1 MNNDERRHQMSRL
14 FRTARAA
21 LVVAIFAGAFGAAA
35 AEKELVIGQNDA
47 LSGGG
52 AVYGIPQQRA
62 VQLAVEE
69 INAKGGVKVGPDNY
83 RLKVIV
89 YDDKANPTE
98 ATNAVRKLL
107 DRDGVKYLLGFCCSG
122 PTSAVASF
130 IGREDAVMLV
140 GTAAERSITT
150 QGNPNLFRTRPP
162 ADYTGAAAGA
172 FVASRG
178 VKTLAVI
185 GALDVAFYQQYLNA
199 FEQEFTKAGGRIL
212 AKESFASSD
221 RDMTPQLTKV
231 RGLNPDAIFVLGYV
245 EQSAFVY
252 RQATE
257 LGLKMP
263 RYGFTGGS
271 EAQFLKVATSEQM
284 EGVWDLRPTELT
296 VEALGPT
303 AVAFVA
309 NYKKKFNDPPTPN
322 APYAY
327 DQVYVLKHALENAG
341 SVDSTKKVIEA
352 IRQLAPPAEVVLK
365 YAPIGGRM
373 FDENGQ
379 AYISNGA
386 FQWRQGKWLYVSD
399 LPSDAAAYSRFLRTL
414 RK

>member
-1 MNNDERRHQMSRL
+1 MARFGTM
-14 FRTARAA
+14 RAA
-21 LVVAIFAGAFGAAA
+21 LAALLLAVGAAHG
-35 AEKELVIGQNDA
+35 AEKELLIGQNDA

-52 AVYGIPQQRA
+52 AVYGLPQQKA

-69 INAKGGVKVGPDNY
+69 VNAKGGVKIGADNY
-83 RLKVIV
+83 KLKVIA

-98 ATNAVRKLL
+98 ATNSVRKLL
-107 DRDGVKYLLGFCCSG
+107 DRDGVKFLLGFCCSG

-140 GTAAERSITT
+140 GTAGDRSITT

-162 ADYTGAAAGA
+162 SDYTGGAAGA
-172 FVASRG
+172 FVAKRG

-185 GALDVAFYQQYLNA
+185 GALDAAFYQQYLEA
-199 FEQEFTKAGGRIL
+199 FEREFTKAGGRIV
-212 AKESFASSD
+212 AKESFGPGD

-231 RGLNPDAIFVLGYV
+231 RGLNPDALFVMGYV
-245 EQSAFVY
+245 EQCAFVH
-252 RQATE
+252 RQAAE
-257 LGLKMP
+257 LGLKLP
-263 RYGFTGGS
+263 RYSISGGN

-284 EGVWDLRPTELT
+284 EGVWDLRPVELT

-303 AVAFVA
+303 AAAFVQNFSKRFQEA
-309 NYKKKFNDPPTPN
+309 PTPN

-327 DQVYVLKHALENAG
+327 DQVYVLKHALEKAG
-341 SVDSTKKVIEA
+341 TVSDTKKVIQA
-352 IRQLAPPAEVVLK
+352 IRQLQPPPETVLK
-365 YAPIGGRM
+365 YAPVAGRM

-379 AYISNGA
+379 AYIGNGA
-386 FQWRQGKWLYVSD
+386 FQWQKGKWVYVSE
-399 LPSDAAAYSRFLRTL
+399 LPTDVAGYSAFLRSL

>member
-1 MNNDERRHQMSRL
+1 MRTWSTRL
-14 FRTARAA
+14 GLA
-21 LVVAIFAGAFGAAA
+21 LSAVALSTAGAAFA

-69 INAKGGVKVGPDNY
+69 INAKGGVKVAADNY
-83 RLKVIV
+83 KLKVIA
-89 YDDKANPTE
+89 YDDKGNPTE
-98 ATNAVRKLL
+98 ATNSVRKLI
-107 DRDGVKYLLGFCCSG
+107 DRDGVKFITGFCCSG

-140 GTAAERSITT
+140 GTASERSITT
-150 QGNPNLFRTRPP
+150 QGNANLFRTRPP
-162 ADYTGAAAGA
+162 ADYTGAAAGT

-178 VKTLAVI
+178 VKTIAVI
-185 GALDVAFYQQYLNA
+185 GSLDVSIYQQYLDA
-199 FEQEFTKAGGRIL
+199 FEREFVKGGGKIV
-212 AKESFASSD
+212 AKESFGFGD

-231 RGLNPDAIFVLGYV
+231 RSLNPEAIFVMGYV
-245 EQSAFVY
+245 EQCAFVY

-263 RYGFTGGS
+263 RYGFTGGN
-271 EAQFLKVATSEQM
+271 ETQFLKVATSEQM

-303 AVAFVA
+303 ATAFVK
-309 NYKKKFNDPPTPN
+309 NYTTKFKEAPTPN

-327 DQVYVLKHALENAG
+327 DQVYVLKAALEKAG
-341 SVDSTKKVIEA
+341 TVDNTKKVIEA
-352 IRQLAPPAEVVLK
+352 LRQLPPPAEVVMK
-365 YAPIGGRM
+365 YVPIGGHM
-373 FDENGQ
+373 FDESGQ
-379 AYISNGA
+379 AYIGNGA
-386 FQWRQGKWLYVSD
+386 FQWRKGKWVYVSD
-399 LPSDAAAYSRFLRTL
+399 LPSDAVAYSKFLRTL